1 VGTPLWLPIDDRRSA
16 LVDGVTG
23 GWVLCTNDVRGRIDD
38 GWDRVVDPSL
48 DQTFELLWRRGLVRI
63 GGIGVFDGIDV
74 ANAIEASRERYTLVL
89 LLSTGCNLACS
100 YCYLGHRLPTDDVA
114 MPVETAL
121 SAVDAALAKPWPEV
135 MLDFGEVAVSRG
147 RFEYI
152 AHEAIARAEAQG
164 KRLRIAIQTNG
175 TAINATMADL
185 LASLDAVVGLSLDGP
200 PDIHDAARTFRSGAG
215 SYERVVRALGLLKER
230 GVAVHLIATIGSHN
244 VARPVDVLDELAS
257 HDTQSFLLKPVLSE
271 GEARQAWEDKGVTA
285 AEHSQ
290 FMVAAVR
297 YAAVRGLQYLDQ
309 SATKFLDRLI
319 GDRNG
324 WRDSCTSRYCGSGRS
339 LHVVD
344 PTGHTHACPRFVDE
358 PQPTATVQVAFKP
371 RGTTAPHHWRP
382 SLGDLLPTSLRTP
395 PVDCGG
401 CPWLSSCGGGC
412 TLISRRNGAPDV
424 PQPDPHCLSYDSVHA
439 ELLTRVLPAYIDGVN
454 REATAFNG
462 ARVRR
467 LEPEPA

>member
-1 VGTPLWLPIDDRRSA
+1 MARS
-16 LVDGVTG
+16 L
-23 GWVLCTNDVRGRIDD
+23 
-38 GWDRVVDPSL
+38 
-48 DQTFELLWRRGLVRI
+48 
-63 GGIGVFDGIDV
+63 
-74 ANAIEASRERYTLVL
+74 
-89 LLSTGCNLACS
+89 
-100 YCYLGHRLPTDDVA
+100 
-114 MPVETAL
+114 
-121 SAVDAALAKPWPEV
+121 
-135 MLDFGEVAVSRG
+135 SRG

-152 AHEAIARAEAQG
+152 AHEAIARAEAKG

-175 TAINATMADL
+175 TAIDATMADL

-215 SYERVVRALGLLKER
+215 SYERVVRAPWSTEGTRR
-230 GVAVHLIATIGSHN
+230 GSPAHATIGCHN

-257 HDTQSFLLKPVLSE
+257 HDIQSFLLKPVLSE

-358 PQPTATVQVAFKP
+358 PQPTATVRVAFKP
-371 RGTTAPHHWRP
+371 RGTTGAAPSAAVPWRSASDVTPHPASRLWRLSLAQLVRGGLHSYFPPQWRP
-382 SLGDLLPTSLRTP
+382 GS
-395 PVDCGG
+395 
-401 CPWLSSCGGGC
+401 
-412 TLISRRNGAPDV
+412 A
-424 PQPDPHCLSYDSVHA
+424 
-439 ELLTRVLPAYIDGVN
+439 
-454 REATAFNG
+454 AT
-462 ARVRR
+462 
-467 LEPEPA
+467 